1 MSPTKVRNA
10 SRLKIRK
17 QLQQFDFYN
26 CEHVSPLS
34 KCIRLSLSGF
44 SPPQNWPHQ
53 VNRIHSKQSDESK
66 NSVIR
71 RNKNQLKLLGRHWGL
86 KGLCLR
92 GIPRRWQFVLISW
105 RLQLLQTLG
114 EERSRWPLVIVLV
127 RPFFATDNSGGP
139 GGQAFFLQPV
149 SCCSRWSFN
158 TKPGGEWN
166 KAICFGKRHWL
177 ISGTSTWLLRDHQIG
192 LNIML
197 PPCTWRQRMAAAIK

>member
-34 KCIRLSLSGF
+34 KYIRLSLPGF
-44 SPPQNWPHQ
+44 SPPPQNWPHQ

-71 RNKNQLKLLGRHWGL
+71 RNKNQLKLLDRHWGL

-92 GIPRRWQFVLISW
+92 GITRRWQFVLLISW

-127 RPFFATDNSGGP
+127 RPFLRLIIQVVQVARPFFCNLSAAAPGGP
-139 GGQAFFLQPV
+139 
-149 SCCSRWSFN
+149 
-158 TKPGGEWN
+158 
-166 KAICFGKRHWL
+166 
-177 ISGTSTWLLRDHQIG
+177 STRSQVVNG
-192 LNIML
+192 
-197 PPCTWRQRMAAAIK
+197 IKQFVLENVTD

>member
-1 MSPTKVRNA
+1 MSPTIVRNA

-66 NSVIR
+66 NGVIR

-92 GIPRRWQFVLISW
+92 GITRRWQFVLISW

-139 GGQAFFLQPV
+139 GGQTFFCNLNQLLLQV
-149 SCCSRWSFN
+149 VLQHEARWWM
-158 TKPGGEWN
+158 E
-166 KAICFGKRHWL
+166 
-177 ISGTSTWLLRDHQIG
+177 
-192 LNIML
+192 
-197 PPCTWRQRMAAAIK
+197 